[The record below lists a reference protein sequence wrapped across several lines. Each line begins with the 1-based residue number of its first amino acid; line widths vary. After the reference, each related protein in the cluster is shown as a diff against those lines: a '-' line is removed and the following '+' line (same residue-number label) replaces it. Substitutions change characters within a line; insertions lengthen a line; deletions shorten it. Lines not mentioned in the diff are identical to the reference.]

1 MVRLKNVTKIYGK
14 GGASCVALNR
24 IDLELPDKGLVF
36 IEGRSG
42 SGKTTLL
49 NIIAGFDRPTSGTV
63 QTAYG
68 KNHCA
73 MIFQDFQLIDML
85 TVRQNLELVQDIMPQ
100 AKQDMAAWAEKYGLG
115 ELLHKYPNQ
124 ISGGQKQRVAI
135 ARAVL
140 ENRPIIACDEPTG
153 SLDEENAQMI
163 AELLANEAKERL
175 VLVVSHDKE
184 LFADI
189 CDRHI
194 YIKGGEIV
202 QDSAPQNTADAVTA
216 DGAQK
221 QCHAV
226 NVGARAQCLLSYTF
240 FRKNLCKNI
249 FLAIAL
255 FLSFTILLS
264 AINGLLNTEGRVT
277 YNVHRKYGSAA
288 EYVLQ
293 DPKYSDEWFA
303 MAEEDYAYVAK
314 KGKAEARF
322 VDSRFGFWCGE
333 DGIWNWKESVCAI
346 KRLYVAQSC
355 ARKML
360 CGSNST
366 ENNKILLSD
375 YLAERLADSR
385 GVADVSQLLGT
396 PIAWGCTLGG
406 VYATKYSD
414 DKTAVPS
421 DELMAREYQTAYVSM
436 QAILSVQPDSAGV
449 CVLANGQALTPCT
462 DIIKPS
468 AVSYAVYGE
477 KSELAAGE
485 IALSV
490 GVAQAYV
497 NDPQELLGQTVEITF
512 ANYRNSSNRQPY
524 AEVTVTRTVKYI
536 IKNINEIV
544 LSEEDFAAIV
554 PLRNSEFFGTNTW
567 GVRMA
572 SCSKGAARKLVAA
585 GYTDASYLAESIGAG
600 VAWQKTLAYIELA
613 VGAVLLI
620 VCMIILCNHVAALV
634 DKEKRALGVLVSL
647 GVPVRRTVLMYL
659 AGTMLSVLLCLV
671 LSAVA
676 GFATATGINAIM
688 AKIGMRVHTFFYEP
702 LAAVCLFAVF
712 LALLGLLY
720 IAVARKLSKKQ
731 VVDIIYER

>member
-1 MVRLKNVTKIYGK
+1 MVRLNNVTKIYGK

-85 TVRQNLELVQDIMPQ
+85 TVRQNLELVQYIMPQ

-140 ENRPIIACDEPTG
+140 ENRPMIACDEPTG
-153 SLDEENAQMI
+153 NLDEENAQMI

-202 QDSAPQNTADAVTA
+202 QDSAPQETVDKVSA
-216 DGAQK
+216 DGGQTRTNP
-221 QCHAV
+221 V
-226 NVGARAQCLLSYTF
+226 RVGARSQCLLSYRCF
-240 FRKNLCKNI
+240 CKNAGKNI

-255 FLSFTILLS
+255 FLSFTVLLS
-264 AINGLLNTEGRVT
+264 AINGLLNTEGRVI
-277 YNVHRKYGSAA
+277 YNVHRAHGSNA
-288 EYVLQ
+288 EFVLQ
-293 DPKYSDEWFA
+293 DPKYADEWFA
-303 MAEEDYAYVAK
+303 MAEEDFSYVAE
-314 KGKAEARF
+314 KGEAEARF
-322 VDSRFGFWCGE
+322 VDNSF
-333 DGIWNWKESVCAI
+333 GIWNGEEMACTI
-346 KRLYVAQSC
+346 ERLYVAQSC
-355 ARKML
+355 AREMV

-375 YLAERLADSR
+375 YLAERLADSL
-385 GVADVSQLLGT
+385 GVADVSQLLGA

-414 DKTAVPS
+414 NKTAAPS
-421 DELMAREYQTAYVSM
+421 DEILAREYQTAYVSM
-436 QAILSVQPDSAGV
+436 QTIVSVQPDSASM
-449 CVLANGQALTPCT
+449 CVVANGQALTPYNE
-462 DIIKPS
+462 IKKSS
-468 AVSYAVYGE
+468 AVSNAVYGE

-490 GVAQAYV
+490 GVAQAYAA
-497 NDPQELLGQTVEITF
+497 DPKDLIGQTVEIAF
-512 ANYRNSSNRQPY
+512 ANYRNSQSRQPY
-524 AEVTVTRTVKYI
+524 AEVTVARTVKYI
-536 IKNINEIV
+536 VSGIDVIV

-554 PLRNSEFFGTNTW
+554 PLRNGRFFGTNIW

-572 SCSKGAARKLVAA
+572 SCSKGATQKLIAA
-585 GYTDASYLAESIGAG
+585 GYTDASYWAESIGEG
-600 VAWQKTLAYIELA
+600 IGWQRTLSFIELA

-620 VCMIILCNHVAALV
+620 VCIIILCNHVAALI

-647 GVPVRRTVLMYL
+647 GIPVRRTVLLFL
-659 AGTMLSVLLCLV
+659 ASVMLSVLLCLG

-676 GFATATGINAIM
+676 GFATTAGINAIM
-688 AKIGMRVHTFFYEP
+688 ATMGMGVHTFFYEP
-702 LAAVCLFAVF
+702 LSVLCLFAVF
-712 LALLGLLY
+712 VVLAALLY
-720 IAVARKLSKKQ
+720 AIVTIKLSKKQ
-731 VVDIIYER
+731 VIDIIYER